1 MKSKTKCLAYL
12 KYQRTVPEM
21 ILNGTKLPWVKS
33 GLHLGNTI
41 ENRIDGMKQDTRIKR
56 AMYIQRNVEL
66 EQEFH
71 FAHPSTKFHLNS
83 VYNSHFSGS
92 SLWNLF
98 SHETE
103 MLENSW
109 NKSFKI
115 MFNLP
120 LETHRYFI
128 EPISGKPHA
137 KTTMM
142 KNFLRFC
149 ELVMRSGK
157 SALKRVFLQVKRNVK
172 TITGNN
178 LKKIM
183 KLQSKENIDEL
194 DSNCVKGIFKYRQ
207 APNEE
212 MWRFSILE
220 ELLETREG
228 RFEIEGF
235 ENNEIEEMLEFV
247 CVS

>member
-1 MKSKTKCLAYL
+1 M
-12 KYQRTVPEM
+12 
-21 ILNGTKLPWVKS
+21 GKS
-33 GLHLGNTI
+33 GLHLGKTI
-41 ENRIDGMKQDTRIKR
+41 ENKIDGMKQDTRIKR

-115 MFNLP
+115 MYNLP
-120 LETHRYFI
+120 IETHRYFI

-137 KTTMM
+137 KTIMI

-149 ELVMRSGK
+149 ELVMSSEK
-157 SALKRVFLQVKRNVK
+157 SALKQVFLKVKYNVQS
-172 TITGNN
+172 ITGNN
-178 LKKIM
+178 LRQIM
-183 KLQSKENIDEL
+183 KLQKKENVDEL
-194 DSNCVKGIFKYRQ
+194 DSREVRGFFKYRP
-207 APNEE
+207 APDEDK
-212 MWRFSILE
+212 WRFSILE
-220 ELLETREG
+220 ELLEAREG
-228 RFEIEGF
+228 RVEIDGF
-235 ENNEIEEMLEFV
+235 ETNEIEEMLEFI